1 MQKTPHVS
9 RRAGTHLG
17 GTAVFSKV
25 LIANRGE
32 IALRVVRAC
41 RELGIKTVGVF
52 SDPDANLLHLR
63 FVDQK
68 VALGGNSAIET
79 YLNIPKILRAC
90 EVTGVDAVHPG
101 YGFLAENAAFV
112 EELEKRGIAFI
123 GPSASLLQKMKNKLQ
138 AKRLMHEAQVPVIP
152 GSLEPIKSLADAHD
166 IAQEIGFPLLLKACL
181 GGGGRGIRVITS
193 EEELRTSF
201 DSARRE
207 AQMAFGNEEL
217 YIEKLI
223 PRARH
228 IEVQVLADR
237 FGNVIH
243 LGERECSLQ
252 RRRQKI
258 LEEAPAASLP
268 ESLRAQ
274 ILASAVRAA
283 KAIGYTTCGTFEFLV
298 TPEGE
303 FYFMELNARI
313 QVEHPVTEEISGVDL
328 VREQIRL
335 AAGERLSFHQEDI
348 VLRGHAI
355 EMRINAEDPEKR
367 FAPSPGRITQF
378 DLPRGPGIR
387 VDSHCY
393 SGYVVPPYYDSLLA
407 KLIVWDCNR
416 EFAIRRAR
424 EALRSFVVEGIATTI
439 PFHLK
444 ILAHPDFL
452 AGNLHTRFI
461 EEVWQDHKGGEI
473 MV

>member
-1 MQKTPHVS
+1 M
-9 RRAGTHLG
+9 
-17 GTAVFSKV
+17 FSKI

-41 RELGIKTVGVF
+41 RELGVKTVGVF
-52 SDPDANLLHLR
+52 SDADANLLHLR

-68 VALGGNSAIET
+68 VALGGNTAVET
-79 YLNIPKILRAC
+79 YLNIPKIIRAC
-90 EVTGVDAVHPG
+90 EVTGADAVHPG
-101 YGFLAENAAFV
+101 YGFLAENATFV

-123 GPSASLLQKMKNKLQ
+123 GPDVAVLKKMKNKLQ
-138 AKRLMHEAQVPVIP
+138 AKRLMHEAEVPVIP
-152 GSLEPIKSLADAHD
+152 GSLEPVKNFADAHD
-166 IAQEIGFPLLLKACL
+166 IAKEVGFPLLLKACL
-181 GGGGRGIRVITS
+181 GGGGRGIRVIAD
-193 EEELRTSF
+193 EEDLKKSF

-207 AQMAFGNEEL
+207 AQMAFGSAEL
-217 YIEKLI
+217 YIEKLVN
-223 PRARH
+223 RARH
-228 IEVQVLADR
+228 IEVQILADR
-237 FGNVIH
+237 FGNVVH

-258 LEEAPAASLP
+258 LEEAPAVNLP
-268 ESLRAQ
+268 EPLRLK
-274 ILASAVRAA
+274 ILDAAVRAA

-335 AAGERLSFHQEDI
+335 AAGERLLFSQEDI
-348 VLRGHAI
+348 VFRGHAI
-355 EMRINAEDPEKR
+355 EMRINAEDPEKH

-378 DLPRGPGIR
+378 EVPRGPGIR

-393 SGYVVPPYYDSLLA
+393 SGYTVPPYYDSLIA

-416 EFAIRRAR
+416 EFAIRRSR
-424 EALRSFVVEGIATTI
+424 EALRSFTVEGIATTI

-444 ILAHPDFL
+444 ILSHPDFL
-452 AGNLHTRFI
+452 EGNLHTRFL
-461 EEVWQDHKGGEI
+461 EEAWQEHRGGETRT
-473 MV
+473 

>member
-1 MQKTPHVS
+1 M
-9 RRAGTHLG
+9 
-17 GTAVFSKV
+17 FSKILV
-25 LIANRGE
+25 ANRGE

-68 VALGGNSAIET
+68 VALGGNSAVET
-79 YLNIPKILRAC
+79 YLNIPKIVRAC
-90 EVTGVDAVHPG
+90 EVTGADAVHPG
-101 YGFLAENAAFV
+101 YGFLAENVTFV
-112 EELEKRGIAFI
+112 EELKKRGIAFI
-123 GPSASLLQKMKNKLQ
+123 GPEISVIQKMKNKLQ
-138 AKRLMHEAQVPVIP
+138 AKRLMHEAGVPVIP
-152 GSLEPIKSLADAHD
+152 GSLEPVKSFADAHD
-166 IAQEIGFPLLLKACL
+166 IAKEIGFPLLLKACL
-181 GGGGRGIRVITS
+181 GGGGRGIRVITD
-193 EEELRTSF
+193 EEDLRKSF

-217 YIEKLI
+217 YVEKLI
-223 PRARH
+223 ERARH
-228 IEVQVLADR
+228 IEVQILADR

-258 LEEAPAASLP
+258 LEEAPATNLP
-268 ESLRAQ
+268 ESLRSQ
-274 ILASAVRAA
+274 ILAAAVRAA

-335 AAGERLSFHQEDI
+335 AAGEKLLMNQED
-348 VLRGHAI
+348 VFLRGHAI
-355 EMRINAEDPEKR
+355 EMRINAEDPERR

-378 DLPRGPGIR
+378 EIPRGPGIR

-393 SGYVVPPYYDSLLA
+393 SGYTVPPHYDSLIA

-416 EFAIRRAR
+416 EFAIRRSR
-424 EALRSFVVEGIATTI
+424 EALRSFIVEGIATTI

-444 ILAHPDFL
+444 ILSHPDFL
-452 AGNLHTRFI
+452 EGNLHTRFI
-461 EEVWQDHKGGEI
+461 EEVWQETKGGEI
-473 MV
+473 KI

>member
-1 MQKTPHVS
+1 M
-9 RRAGTHLG
+9 
-17 GTAVFSKV
+17 FSKV

-41 RELGIKTVGVF
+41 KELGLKTVGVF
-52 SDPDANLLHLR
+52 SEPDANLLHLR

-68 VALGGNSAIET
+68 VALGGNSAVET
-79 YLNIPKILRAC
+79 YLNIPKIIRAC
-90 EVTGVDAVHPG
+90 EVTGADAVHPG

-112 EELEKRGIAFI
+112 EELEKRGITFI
-123 GPSASLLQKMKNKLQ
+123 GPEVSVLQKMKNKLQ
-138 AKRLMHEAQVPVIP
+138 AKRLMHEANVPVIP
-152 GSLEPIKSLADAHD
+152 GSLEPIKSFADAHD
-166 IAQEIGFPLLLKACL
+166 IATEIGFPLLLKACL

-193 EEELRTSF
+193 EEDLEKSF

-207 AQMAFGNEEL
+207 AQISFGNDEL

-223 PRARH
+223 NCARH
-228 IEVQVLADR
+228 IEVQILADR

-258 LEEAPAASLP
+258 LEEAPAVNLP
-268 ESLRAQ
+268 DSLRSQ
-274 ILASAVRAA
+274 ILAAAVRGA

-298 TPEGE
+298 TPDGA

-335 AAGERLSFHQEDI
+335 AAGERLLLRQEDI
-348 VLRGHAI
+348 LLRGHAI
-355 EMRINAEDPEKR
+355 EMRINAEDPEKQ

-378 DLPRGPGIR
+378 EIPRGPGIR

-393 SGYVVPPYYDSLLA
+393 SGYTVPPYYDSLVA

-416 EFAIRRAR
+416 DFAIRRSR
-424 EALRSFVVEGIATTI
+424 EALRSFIIEGIATTI

-444 ILAHPDFL
+444 ILSHPDFL
-452 AGNLHTRFI
+452 EGNLHTRFV
-461 EEVWQDHKGGEI
+461 EEMWQETKGGEGKK
-473 MV
+473 

>member
-1 MQKTPHVS
+1 M
-9 RRAGTHLG
+9 
-17 GTAVFSKV
+17 FSKV

-41 RELGIKTVGVF
+41 KELGLKTVGVF
-52 SDPDANLLHLR
+52 SEPDANLLHLR

-68 VALGGNSAIET
+68 VALGGNSAVET
-79 YLNIPKILRAC
+79 YLNISKIIRAC
-90 EVTGVDAVHPG
+90 EVTGADAVHPG

-112 EELEKRGIAFI
+112 EELEKRGITFI
-123 GPSASLLQKMKNKLQ
+123 GPEVSVLQKMKNKLQ
-138 AKRLMHEAQVPVIP
+138 AKRLMHEANVPVIP
-152 GSLEPIKSLADAHD
+152 GSLEPIKSFADAHD
-166 IAQEIGFPLLLKACL
+166 IATEIGFPLLLKACL

-193 EEELRTSF
+193 EEDLKKSF

-207 AQMAFGNEEL
+207 AQISFGNDEL

-223 PRARH
+223 NCARH
-228 IEVQVLADR
+228 IEVQILADR

-258 LEEAPAASLP
+258 LEEAPAVNLP
-268 ESLRAQ
+268 ESLRSQ
-274 ILASAVRAA
+274 ILAAAVRGA

-298 TPEGE
+298 TPDGA

-335 AAGERLSFHQEDI
+335 AAGERLLLRQEDI
-348 VLRGHAI
+348 LLRGHAI
-355 EMRINAEDPEKR
+355 EMRINAEDPEKQ

-378 DLPRGPGIR
+378 EIPRGPGIR

-393 SGYVVPPYYDSLLA
+393 SGYTVPPYYDSLVA
-407 KLIVWDCNR
+407 KLIVWDCDR
-416 EFAIRRAR
+416 DFAIRRSR
-424 EALRSFVVEGIATTI
+424 EALRSFIIEGIATTI

-444 ILAHPDFL
+444 ILSHPDFL
-452 AGNLHTRFI
+452 EGNLHTRFV
-461 EEVWQDHKGGEI
+461 EEMWQEAKGGEGKK
-473 MV
+473 

>member
-1 MQKTPHVS
+1 M
-9 RRAGTHLG
+9 
-17 GTAVFSKV
+17 FSKV

-41 RELGIKTVGVF
+41 KELGLKTVGVF
-52 SDPDANLLHLR
+52 SEPDANLLHLR

-68 VALGGNSAIET
+68 VALGGNSAVET
-79 YLNIPKILRAC
+79 YLNIPKIIRAC
-90 EVTGVDAVHPG
+90 EVTGADAVHPG

-112 EELEKRGIAFI
+112 EELEKRGITFI
-123 GPSASLLQKMKNKLQ
+123 GPEVSVLQKMKNKLQ
-138 AKRLMHEAQVPVIP
+138 AKRLMHEANVPVIP
-152 GSLEPIKSLADAHD
+152 GSLEPIKSFADAHD
-166 IAQEIGFPLLLKACL
+166 IATEIGFPLLLKACL

-193 EEELRTSF
+193 EEDLKKSF

-207 AQMAFGNEEL
+207 AQISFGNDEL

-223 PRARH
+223 NCARH
-228 IEVQVLADR
+228 IEVQILADR

-258 LEEAPAASLP
+258 LEEAPAVNLP
-268 ESLRAQ
+268 DSLRSQ
-274 ILASAVRAA
+274 ILAAAVRGA

-298 TPEGE
+298 TPDGA

-335 AAGERLSFHQEDI
+335 AAGERLLLRQEDI
-348 VLRGHAI
+348 LLRGHAI
-355 EMRINAEDPEKR
+355 EMRINAEDPEKQ

-378 DLPRGPGIR
+378 EIPRGPGIR

-393 SGYVVPPYYDSLLA
+393 SGYTVPPYYDSLVA

-416 EFAIRRAR
+416 DFAIRRSR
-424 EALRSFVVEGIATTI
+424 EALRSFIIEGIATTI

-444 ILAHPDFL
+444 ILSHPDFL
-452 AGNLHTRFI
+452 EGNLHTRFV
-461 EEVWQDHKGGEI
+461 EEMWQETKGGEGKK
-473 MV
+473 

>member
-1 MQKTPHVS
+1 M
-9 RRAGTHLG
+9 
-17 GTAVFSKV
+17 FSKV

-32 IALRVVRAC
+32 IALRVARAC
-41 RELGIKTVGVF
+41 RELGVKTVGVF

-68 VALGGNSAIET
+68 VALGGQSAVET
-79 YLNIPKILRAC
+79 YLNIPKIIRAC
-90 EVTGVDAVHPG
+90 EVTGADAVHPG
-101 YGFLAENAAFV
+101 YGFLAENAMFA
-112 EELEKRGIAFI
+112 EELKKRGIAFI
-123 GPSASLLQKMKNKLQ
+123 GPEVSVLQKMKNKLQ
-138 AKRLMHEAQVPVIP
+138 AKRLMHEAGVPVIP
-152 GSLEPIKSLADAHD
+152 GSLEPVKSFADAHD
-166 IAQEIGFPLLLKACL
+166 IAKEVGFPLLLKACL
-181 GGGGRGIRVITS
+181 GGGGRGIRVIS
-193 EEELRTSF
+193 NEEDLKKSF

-207 AQMAFGNEEL
+207 AQVAFGNEEL

-228 IEVQVLADR
+228 IEVQILADR

-258 LEEAPAASLP
+258 LEEAPAVNLLEP
-268 ESLRAQ
+268 LRFR
-274 ILASAVRAA
+274 ILDAAVRAA

-335 AAGERLSFHQEDI
+335 AAGEPLSLSQED
-348 VLRGHAI
+348 VLLRGHAI
-355 EMRINAEDPEKR
+355 EMRINAEDPAKR

-378 DLPRGPGIR
+378 DIPRGPGIR

-393 SGYVVPPYYDSLLA
+393 SGYTVPPHYDSLIA

-416 EFAIRRAR
+416 EFAIRRSR
-424 EALRSFVVEGIATTI
+424 EALRSFAIEGIATTI

-444 ILAHPDFL
+444 ILSHPDFIE
-452 AGNLHTRFI
+452 GNLHTRFI
-461 EEVWQDHKGGEI
+461 EEAWQDEKGGE
-473 MV
+473 VRA

>member
-1 MQKTPHVS
+1 M
-9 RRAGTHLG
+9 
-17 GTAVFSKV
+17 FSKV

-41 RELGIKTVGVF
+41 KELGLKTVGVF

-79 YLNIPKILRAC
+79 YLNIPKIVRAC
-90 EVTGVDAVHPG
+90 EITGADAVHPG
-101 YGFLAENAAFV
+101 YGFLAENATFA

-123 GPSASLLQKMKNKLQ
+123 GPGPDVLRKMKNKLQ
-138 AKRLMHEAQVPVIP
+138 AKRLMHEAGVPVIP
-152 GSLEPIKSLADAHD
+152 GSLEPVKTFADAHD
-166 IAQEIGFPLLLKACL
+166 IAREIGYPLLLKACL
-181 GGGGRGIRVITS
+181 GGGGRGIRVIES
-193 EEELRTSF
+193 DDDLKKSF

-207 AQMAFGNEEL
+207 AQAAFGNEEL

-223 PRARH
+223 DRARH
-228 IEVQVLADR
+228 IEVQILADR

-243 LGERECSLQ
+243 VGERECSLQ

-258 LEEAPAASLP
+258 LEEAPATGLSP
-268 ESLRAQ
+268 TLRAE
-274 ILASAVRAA
+274 ILDAAVRAA
-283 KAIGYTTCGTFEFLV
+283 KALGYVTCGTFEFLV
-298 TPEGE
+298 TPEGN

-335 AAGERLSFHQEDI
+335 AAGEELAFRQEDV

-367 FAPSPGRITQF
+367 FAPSPGRIVQF
-378 DLPRGPGIR
+378 EIPRGPGIR

-393 SGYVVPPYYDSLLA
+393 SGYTVPPHYDSLIA
-407 KLIVWDCNR
+407 KLIVWDVSR
-416 EFAIRRAR
+416 EFAIRRSR
-424 EALRSFVVEGIATTI
+424 EALRSFFVEGIATTI
-439 PFHLK
+439 PLHLR
-444 ILAHPDFL
+444 ILSHPDFL
-452 AGNLHTRFI
+452 EGNLHTRFV
-461 EEVWQDHKGGEI
+461 EEVWQEDVKGGD
-473 MV
+473 VRR

>member
-1 MQKTPHVS
+1 M
-9 RRAGTHLG
+9 
-17 GTAVFSKV
+17 FSKV

-41 RELGIKTVGVF
+41 RELGVKTVGVF

-68 VALGGNSAIET
+68 VALGGNAAVET
-79 YLNIPKILRAC
+79 YLNIPKIIRAC
-90 EVTGVDAVHPG
+90 EVTGADAVHPG

-123 GPSASLLQKMKNKLQ
+123 GPEVSVLKKMKNKLQ
-138 AKRLMHEAQVPVIP
+138 AKRLMHEAKVPVIP
-152 GSLEPIKSLADAHD
+152 GSLEPVKSFADAHD
-166 IAQEIGFPLLLKACL
+166 IAKEIGFPLLLKACL
-181 GGGGRGIRVITS
+181 GGGGRGIRVITD
-193 EEELRTSF
+193 EEDLKKSF

-207 AQMAFGNEEL
+207 AQMAFGSEEL

-223 PRARH
+223 NRARH
-228 IEVQVLADR
+228 IEVQILADR
-237 FGNVIH
+237 FGNVVH

-258 LEEAPAASLP
+258 LEEAPAVNLP
-268 ESLRAQ
+268 ETLRTE
-274 ILASAVRAA
+274 ILNAAVRAA

-335 AAGERLSFHQEDI
+335 AAGERLSFRQED
-348 VLRGHAI
+348 VVFRGHAI
-355 EMRINAEDPEKR
+355 EMRINAEDPEKH

-378 DLPRGPGIR
+378 EVPLGPGIR

-393 SGYVVPPYYDSLLA
+393 SGYTVPPYYDSLIA

-416 EFAIRRAR
+416 EFAIRRSR
-424 EALRSFVVEGIATTI
+424 EALRSFTVEGIATTI

-444 ILAHPDFL
+444 ILSHPDFL
-452 AGNLHTRFI
+452 EGNLHTRFI
-461 EEVWQDHKGGEI
+461 EEVWQDHRGGETK
-473 MV
+473 V

>member
-1 MQKTPHVS
+1 M
-9 RRAGTHLG
+9 
-17 GTAVFSKV
+17 FSKI

-41 RELGIKTVGVF
+41 RELGVKTVGVF
-52 SDPDANLLHLR
+52 SDADANLLHLR

-68 VALGGNSAIET
+68 VALGGNTAVET
-79 YLNIPKILRAC
+79 YLNIPKIIRAC
-90 EVTGVDAVHPG
+90 EVTGADAVHPG
-101 YGFLAENAAFV
+101 YGFLAENATFV

-123 GPSASLLQKMKNKLQ
+123 GPDVAVLKKMKNKLQ
-138 AKRLMHEAQVPVIP
+138 AKRLMHEAEVPVIP
-152 GSLEPIKSLADAHD
+152 GSLEPVKNFADAHD
-166 IAQEIGFPLLLKACL
+166 IAKEVGFPLLLKACL
-181 GGGGRGIRVITS
+181 GGGGRGIRVIAD
-193 EEELRTSF
+193 EEDLKKSF

-207 AQMAFGNEEL
+207 AQMAFGSAEL
-217 YIEKLI
+217 YIEKLVN
-223 PRARH
+223 RARH
-228 IEVQVLADR
+228 IEVQILADR
-237 FGNVIH
+237 FGNVVH

-258 LEEAPAASLP
+258 LEEAPAVNLP
-268 ESLRAQ
+268 EPLRLK
-274 ILASAVRAA
+274 ILDAAVRAA

-335 AAGERLSFHQEDI
+335 AAGERLLFSQED
-348 VLRGHAI
+348 VVFRGHAI
-355 EMRINAEDPEKR
+355 EMRINAEDPEKH

-378 DLPRGPGIR
+378 EVPRGPGIR

-393 SGYVVPPYYDSLLA
+393 SGYTVPPYYDSLIA

-416 EFAIRRAR
+416 EFAIRRSR
-424 EALRSFVVEGIATTI
+424 EALRSFTVEGIATTI

-444 ILAHPDFL
+444 ILSHPDFL
-452 AGNLHTRFI
+452 EGNLHTRFL
-461 EEVWQDHKGGEI
+461 EEAWQEHRGGETRT
-473 MV
+473 

>member
-1 MQKTPHVS
+1 M
-9 RRAGTHLG
+9 
-17 GTAVFSKV
+17 FSKV

-41 RELGIKTVGVF
+41 RELGLKTVGVF
-52 SDPDANLLHLR
+52 SEPDANLLHLR

-68 VALGGNSAIET
+68 VALGGSSAVET
-79 YLNIPKILRAC
+79 YLNIPKIIRAC
-90 EVTGVDAVHPG
+90 EVTGADAVHPG

-112 EELEKRGIAFI
+112 AELEKRGITFI
-123 GPSASLLQKMKNKLQ
+123 GPEVSVLQKMKNKLQ
-138 AKRLMHEAQVPVIP
+138 AKRLMHEANVPVIP
-152 GSLEPIKSLADAHD
+152 GSLEPIKSFADAHD
-166 IAQEIGFPLLLKACL
+166 IAKEIGFPLLLKACL

-193 EEELRTSF
+193 EEDLKKSF

-207 AQMAFGNEEL
+207 AQASFGNDEL

-223 PRARH
+223 NCARH

-258 LEEAPAASLP
+258 LEEAPAVNLP
-268 ESLRAQ
+268 ESLRSQ
-274 ILASAVRAA
+274 ILSAAVRGA

-335 AAGERLSFHQEDI
+335 AAGERLLLRQEDI
-348 VLRGHAI
+348 LLRGHAI
-355 EMRINAEDPEKR
+355 EMRINAEDPEKQ

-378 DLPRGPGIR
+378 EIPRGPGIR

-393 SGYVVPPYYDSLLA
+393 SGYTVPPYYDSLVA

-416 EFAIRRAR
+416 DFAIRRSR
-424 EALRSFVVEGIATTI
+424 EALRAFLIEGIATTI

-444 ILAHPDFL
+444 ILSHPNFL
-452 AGNLHTRFI
+452 EGNLHTRFV
-461 EEVWQDHKGGEI
+461 EEMWQEAKGGEGKR
-473 MV
+473 